1 MYNILKVY
9 EVQFNPV
16 EIRIIGL
23 LTRDQI
29 SYMTPSCVDINQE
42 DLALNTFVTKWMI
55 QFQISKKNVNIVE
68 RKVTIQAIVRTD
80 KLNNKIQFK
89 FDY

>member
-1 MYNILKVY
+1 MRSNLIQL
-9 EVQFNPV
+9 

-29 SYMTPSCVDINQE
+29 SYLNPSCVDINQE
-42 DLALNTFVTKWMI
+42 DIALNAFVTKWII
-55 QFQISKKNVNIVE
+55 QFQISQKNVHIVE
-68 RKVTIQAIVRTD
+68 RKVTIETIVRTD